1 MVFKGLIA
9 AATAVALA
17 TAPTVA
23 AANNSAALARAAVV
37 APATESVKEG
47 SEAMKEDGIF
57 EGGFIIPFF
66 AIVFIGLGLYFA
78 FFKKNK
84 RGRVSP

>member
-17 TAPTVA
+17 TAPTAA
-23 AANNSAALARAAVV
+23 AANNSAALARSAAV
-37 APATESVKEG
+37 APATETVKKG

-57 EGGFIIPFF
+57 AGGFIIPFF
-66 AIVFIGLGLYFA
+66 AIVFVGLGLYFA
-78 FFKKNK
+78 FFKKK
-84 RGRVSP
+84 RRGRVSP